1 MNRRRFVRSLVGAGW
16 AVLPV
21 GPLAG
26 CGYNEGAT
34 ATAQTAATAAVGRA
48 TAPGQARANTEIA
61 GIPQRGPDRQVGANT
76 DGWYLDRIET
86 GQRGG
91 FATFTIICVP
101 PPDETSIP
109 QTDAWF
115 EETTE
120 QYILQLHGIRGATP
134 NFTLRAD
141 VVEMVNVRPLVG
153 YYAPSLRSAADDGIY
168 LLVLSATNVRRAGW
182 SLASGTKPGVV
193 IFSVSQS

>member
-1 MNRRRFVRSLVGAGW
+1 MPIGL
-16 AVLPV
+16 
-21 GPLAG
+21 LAA

-34 ATAQTAATAAVGRA
+34 ATAQTAATAAVGRP
-48 TAPGQARANTEIA
+48 TVPGQARTNTEIA
-61 GIPQRGPDRQVGANT
+61 GVPQRGPDRQVGANT
-76 DGWYLDRIET
+76 DGWNLDRIEI

-91 FATFTIICVP
+91 FAVVTITCVP

-109 QTDAWF
+109 QTEAWF

-120 QYILQLHGIRGATP
+120 QYVLQLHGIRGATP

-141 VVEMVNVRPLVG
+141 DVQTINIRPIVS
-153 YYAPSLRSAADDGIY
+153 YYAPSLRSVADDGIY
-168 LLVLSATNVRRAGW
+168 LLVLTATNVRRAGW
-182 SLASGTKPGVV
+182 SLSSGTKPGVV